1 MVVRS
6 LLAVSVV
13 AFAVLLVSSA
23 LLGVAIV
30 QDVIPQIGT
39 VGVANLELG
48 HLLGTSWAANAALLA
63 CVTAGGAALVVS
75 RRAAAGPHP
84 H

>member
-6 LLAVSVV
+6 LLAVSAA
-13 AFAVLLVSSA
+13 AFVVLLVLSA

-39 VGVANLELG
+39 VGFANLELG

-63 CVTAGGAALVVS
+63 GLTAAGAALVVM
-75 RRAAAGPHP
+75 RRARRS
-84 H
+84 

>member
-6 LLAVSVV
+6 LLAVSAAAFVV
-13 AFAVLLVSSA
+13 LVVLSGF
-23 LLGVAIV
+23 LGVAIV

-39 VGVANLELG
+39 VGIANLELE

-63 CVTAGGAALVVS
+63 GVMAAGAALVIARRS
-75 RRAAAGPHP
+75 RRL
-84 H
+84 